1 MHQQSDKH
9 PFKRVKIKGL
19 IMMDESKQFTHDTHN
34 EMTGAELQT
43 LREAARITR
52 EALAEACGVE
62 ARTVKHWETR
72 KGFGVPAD
80 VWHTMA
86 DLIEWINKATGE
98 AIEAASTAPGAPV
111 VLVRYRDSR
120 DMPKTAH
127 GLRADVHGAVVCNA
141 FTALTARG
149 LDARVVWFEPDSFAQ
164 WIGTQQ
170 VQGQPESA
178 QRAAWAAQQG
188 LADQAKPHRGDQPN
202 F

>member
-1 MHQQSDKH
+1 MNQNQ
-9 PFKRVKIKGL
+9 
-19 IMMDESKQFTHDTHN
+19 
-34 EMTGAELQT
+34 TGAELQT

-80 VWHTMA
+80 VWSTLA

-127 GLRADVHGAVVCNA
+127 GLRADVHGAVVSNA
-141 FTALTARG
+141 FMSLNALGR
-149 LDARVVWFEPDSFAQ
+149 DARVVWFDPDSFAQ
-164 WIGTQQ
+164 WLSTQQ
-170 VQGQPESA
+170 VQG
-178 QRAAWAAQQG
+178 
-188 LADQAKPHRGDQPN
+188 KP
-202 F
+202 

>member
-1 MHQQSDKH
+1 MTKN
-9 PFKRVKIKGL
+9 R
-19 IMMDESKQFTHDTHN
+19 
-34 EMTGAELQT
+34 TGAELQT

-52 EALAEACGVE
+52 EALADACGVE

-80 VWHTMA
+80 VWHTLA
-86 DLIEWINKATGE
+86 ELIEWITKASRETVE
-98 AIEAASTAPGAPV
+98 SANMAPGAPV
-111 VLVRYRDSR
+111 VLVRYRDAK
-120 DMPKTAH
+120 DMPKTAR
-127 GLRADVHGAVVCNA
+127 GLRADVHGAIVCDAFMAMNA
-141 FTALTARG
+141 QGR
-149 LDARVVWFEPDSFAQ
+149 DARVVWFEPESFAQ
-164 WIGTQQ
+164 WLSTQQ